1 MNDDYDEGAF
11 GKDNQS
17 FRVQIDNVTSA
28 DPKYNLDNV
37 SISGSV
43 DNGSNFTSGQDNF
56 TIAVLDNDQAGV
68 VVSALDNQSAERGDN
83 GTISIRL
90 RSRPWGNVTVGFAA
104 DNSTRI
110 LADNASVTTGIYIV
124 PDSLV
129 FSTDNWSSTQTIEV
143 VSFID
148 NISEGN
154 AGADNQSFNFWLT
167 SLDNSTDNDSHYDN
181 DSMLMRYDPGN
192 MMLDNISLASLDNDS
207 SGLVVSMV
215 DNFTAE
221 DNASD
226 NGTFFVRLTSRPHD
240 NVTLTFKVN
249 NVLDPN
255 GKDPVDTE
263 ITFDNGSVV
272 FSQSLVFGPSNWSD
286 NQTVTFWA
294 IDDQVDE
301 DTQGHDNQTNTVFL
315 DNITVINSDND
326 SHYVYHFLNNR
337 NLNVDNLSLNVKDD
351 DDAGLVMFWKD
362 NDNTTSEAGG
372 NAFMKVKLGSRPF
385 LEDDTTLKIRLI
397 IKDQTEAYF
406 KDASWMGGVVFDP
419 NLNLGD
425 STVIDDYQTGPIGF
439 YMDYQFAA
447 KDWDNGSV
455 AMEVKGL
462 DDSIDDNDTITY
474 IYATI
479 FSSTDPV
486 YGASTFDPG
495 DNLTFVNVD
504 NETETLQLVLS
515 SSSLNVS
522 ENGSQATFTLRLN
535 HNPGSDLVISLSD
548 NDSTEI
554 NLDNNTVTFTSG
566 TDTIG
571 PKYTSDG
578 LKILLTSTGSW
589 KTPQTVPLSGKDDN
603 ISDGSKTVQITLSG
617 SGLTSDNVTVTV
629 ADNDSS
635 GVMFHWVGG
644 DNFTSED
651 NSSDKA
657 IFTVRLTS
665 APFGGSDDN
674 TSDNLTTAIV
684 NLNVRGKDN
693 RSVFFSADSLTFGSD
708 NWSDAQ
714 RVTVTAVDD
723 HYDEGVADNDSDSN
737 NDNQTYTIF
746 IDNITSTDSVYAAI
760 NAFASSSDMS
770 TVVVEDNDVSGI
782 GVEYVPVSG
791 DNESFKIKFFLMS
804 DPEDNVTLTLSA
816 FDNSNV
822 RFSDNGTADNGTSM
836 TVNLTWADN
845 ASIYLT
851 NASRNIDNE
860 SDDDDLFIDNLT
872 IFSFYGTASCSRSTC
887 DKYNNKQLA
896 KTLIRNIQ
904 TGSVYTDFD
913 NATQMP
919 K

>member
-1 MNDDYDEGAF
+1 
-11 GKDNQS
+11 
-17 FRVQIDNVTSA
+17 
-28 DPKYNLDNV
+28 
-37 SISGSV
+37 
-43 DNGSNFTSGQDNF
+43 
-56 TIAVLDNDQAGV
+56 
-68 VVSALDNQSAERGDN
+68 
-83 GTISIRL
+83 
-90 RSRPWGNVTVGFAA
+90 
-104 DNSTRI
+104 
-110 LADNASVTTGIYIV
+110 
-124 PDSLV
+124 
-129 FSTDNWSSTQTIEV
+129 
-143 VSFID
+143 
-148 NISEGN
+148 
-154 AGADNQSFNFWLT
+154 
-167 SLDNSTDNDSHYDN
+167 
-181 DSMLMRYDPGN
+181 
-192 MMLDNISLASLDNDS
+192 
-207 SGLVVSMV
+207 
-215 DNFTAE
+215 
-221 DNASD
+221 
-226 NGTFFVRLTSRPHD
+226 
-240 NVTLTFKVN
+240 
-249 NVLDPN
+249 
-255 GKDPVDTE
+255 
-263 ITFDNGSVV
+263 
-272 FSQSLVFGPSNWSD
+272 
-286 NQTVTFWA
+286 
-294 IDDQVDE
+294 
-301 DTQGHDNQTNTVFL
+301 
-315 DNITVINSDND
+315 
-326 SHYVYHFLNNR
+326 
-337 NLNVDNLSLNVKDD
+337 
-351 DDAGLVMFWKD
+351 MFWKD

-554 NLDNNTVTFTSG
+554 NLDNSSITFSSG
-566 TDTIG
+566 TDVIA
-571 PKYTSDG
+571 PKFNTSG
-578 LKILLTSTGSW
+578 QLNIELTNSGSW
-589 KTPQTVPLSGKDDN
+589 QTPQTVSLSGKDDN

-693 RSVFFSADSLTFGSD
+693 RSVSFSADSLTFGSD

-760 NAFASSSDMS
+760 NAFASTSDMS

-804 DPEDNVTLTLSA
+804 DPEDNVSLTLSA
-816 FDNSNV
+816 FENSNV
-822 RFSDNGTADNGTSM
+822 RFSDNGTADNGSSM
-836 TVNLTWADN
+836 TVNLTWDDN
-845 ASIYLT
+845 TTIYLT